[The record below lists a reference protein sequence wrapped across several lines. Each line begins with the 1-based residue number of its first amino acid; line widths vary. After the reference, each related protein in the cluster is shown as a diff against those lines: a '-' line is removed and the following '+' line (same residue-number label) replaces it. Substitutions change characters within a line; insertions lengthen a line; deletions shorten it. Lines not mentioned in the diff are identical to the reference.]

1 MRAPRERRDQPMS
14 RQEAERRGHL
24 AEALAAFS
32 LQLRGYRILARRHRT
47 RLGEIDL
54 IVKRGAII
62 AFVEVKARSDE
73 RAAID
78 AVSHMTATRIRSA
91 SDLWIAAQMKRGV
104 DLSRVSYRYDIVA
117 ITLWRWPRHF
127 ADAF

>member
-1 MRAPRERRDQPMS
+1 MRAPRERREQPMS

-32 LQLRGYRILARRHRT
+32 LQLRGYRT

-62 AFVEVKARSDE
+62 AFVEVKARRDE

-78 AVSHMTATRIRSA
+78 AVSHTTATRIRSA

-117 ITLWRWPRHF
+117 ITPWRWPRHF

>member
-1 MRAPRERRDQPMS
+1 MRAPRERREQPMS

-62 AFVEVKARSDE
+62 AFVEVKARRDE

-78 AVSHMTATRIRSA
+78 AVSHTRSA

-117 ITLWRWPRHF
+117 ITPWRWPRHF